1 MDYRMEETRPF
12 SLDSRIF
19 VEDRLHFATVG
30 AVRTEQGWI
39 CIDTPADPLH
49 AAWWRQALQSIAPMP
64 ILAVIY
70 TDATRDR
77 VMGTPFLLE
86 GKPAL
91 IIAHHHVFD
100 RLRGHG
106 EMGRQQLID
115 LLISLGQTESAERL
129 AHAPLMLPNLTF
141 SDRLVLKFGA
151 PAVILEHVDGAS
163 PGQIW
168 VRIPEHNVVFV
179 GDTVTLSTHP
189 NLGEADLERWLE
201 QLEQLRAGRVAR
213 HIVPGR
219 GPLAS
224 PSDISP
230 LLDYLK
236 ALMRRVRALAA
247 SSRKPEL
254 GALIA
259 EFMAYFPVPEYE
271 RERVQRR
278 IRSAL
283 ERLLELYAAGK
294 KAPKEKPK
302 EKAGAAKSRKKGGAS
317 R

>member
-1 MDYRMEETRPF
+1 MEETRPF
-12 SLDSRIF
+12 LLDSSIL
-19 VEDRLHFATVG
+19 VEDRLHFVTVG
-30 AVRTEQGWI
+30 AVRTERGWI

-49 AAWWRQALQSIAPMP
+49 AAWWRQTLQSIAPTP

-86 GKPAL
+86 WKPAL

-106 EMGRQQLID
+106 EMGRQQLVD
-115 LLISLGQTESAERL
+115 LLISIGQTESAEQLVR
-129 AHAPLMLPNLTF
+129 APLMLPNLTF

-151 PAVILEHVDGAS
+151 PTVILEHVGGAS

-168 VRIPEHNVVFV
+168 VRIPEHDVVFV
-179 GDTVTLSTHP
+179 GDAVTLSAHP
-189 NLGEADLERWLE
+189 NLGEADLERWLG
-201 QLEQLRAGRVAR
+201 QLEQLRAGRVAAR
-213 HIVPGR
+213 IVPGR

-224 PSDISP
+224 PADLAP

-236 ALMRRVRALAA
+236 ALMRRIRALAA

-254 GALIA
+254 GALIN

-283 ERLLELYAAGK
+283 ERLLE
-294 KAPKEKPK
+294 
-302 EKAGAAKSRKKGGAS
+302 
-317 R
+317 